1 MEKPICQ
8 KLQYLIGVPKKYIDN
23 FEEFDKGVLSTIR
36 KLCSLRSVIIEKF
49 TDINNEFR
57 NGVQLSEIGFTTKL
71 ISDLAQCDISIENRP
86 SLSRNVIELNEL
98 IAEKV
103 KPVSL
108 GFYPIPEEWIQEL
121 FNMPAGDTIEG
132 VKNATRKYRQFKNYY
147 PYQKYINWPFE
158 STSEERRSRSILR
171 DDKSL
176 HEMLSEIH
184 FPKFISLMD
193 FVGMAGDAVVV
204 IDCEN
209 SDAQRLYD
217 ALDIVKLYVQKIIL
231 IDDTHTNRIW
241 DEIVREYKEAGI
253 SIEHDEFPRLKEQKS
268 LVDHRMVAKT
278 CEEFYKNNIKHF
290 VLVTSDSDVWA
301 LIHSLPDAEIL
312 VLAERCKS
320 GDVFIDALTQNKT
333 QRVFLEDITT
343 ESTELRDRIVHRA
356 ITAHLERT
364 ANSTENVWY
373 IVKDVLQEL
382 QLYLDRTVFDEYVQW
397 TQNEI
402 ACRQSKNAKQ
412 EEPNE

>member
-1 MEKPICQ
+1 
-8 KLQYLIGVPKKYIDN
+8 
-23 FEEFDKGVLSTIR
+23 
-36 KLCSLRSVIIEKF
+36 
-49 TDINNEFR
+49 
-57 NGVQLSEIGFTTKL
+57 
-71 ISDLAQCDISIENRP
+71 
-86 SLSRNVIELNEL
+86 
-98 IAEKV
+98 
-103 KPVSL
+103 
-108 GFYPIPEEWIQEL
+108 
-121 FNMPAGDTIEG
+121 
-132 VKNATRKYRQFKNYY
+132 
-147 PYQKYINWPFE
+147 
-158 STSEERRSRSILR
+158 
-171 DDKSL
+171 
-176 HEMLSEIH
+176 
-184 FPKFISLMD
+184 
-193 FVGMAGDAVVV
+193 
-204 IDCEN
+204 
-209 SDAQRLYD
+209 
-217 ALDIVKLYVQKIIL
+217 
-231 IDDTHTNRIW
+231 
-241 DEIVREYKEAGI
+241 
-253 SIEHDEFPRLKEQKS
+253 
-268 LVDHRMVAKT
+268 MVAKT